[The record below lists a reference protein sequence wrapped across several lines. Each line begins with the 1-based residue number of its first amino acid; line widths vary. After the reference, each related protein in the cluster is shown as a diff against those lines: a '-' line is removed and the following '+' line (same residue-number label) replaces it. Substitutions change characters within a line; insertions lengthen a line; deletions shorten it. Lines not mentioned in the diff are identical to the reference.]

1 MNRDF
6 RRFLTAVVAINLM
19 IAGVVSLF
27 CATVLKLIG
36 GG

>member
-36 GG
+36 GA

>member
-6 RRFLTAVVAINLM
+6 RRFLTAMVAINLM

-36 GG
+36 GA